1 MANATH
7 STSFAAKHAPELIGA
22 CISQLAA
29 GVSLSSNARAG
40 LCQGMER
47 SIPWML
53 ALSFILAPA
62 GVFAVMDMVEERDRN
77 LIHACLPAYTRGVA
91 KQLFNEYES
100 KHKFT
105 GRV

>member
-1 MANATH
+1 MCTMASQSYRHLA
-7 STSFAAKHAPELIGA
+7 STP
-22 CISQLAA
+22 
-29 GVSLSSNARAG
+29 
-40 LCQGMER
+40 
-47 SIPWML
+47 
-53 ALSFILAPA
+53 
-62 GVFAVMDMVEERDRN
+62 GVFALMDMVEERDRN